1 MISKYDVEKVSSAH
15 CEVEQILANHKDV
28 YLTKEEI
35 FARMS
40 KDENDICL
48 YTIGSLETAL
58 RDLCRC
64 GGIKVA
70 YVRGTRYFG
79 FSNERKG
86 W

>member
-1 MISKYDVEKVSSAH
+1 MMNKYDVEKVTSAH
-15 CEVEQILANHKDV
+15 CEVEQILANYKDV

-35 FARMS
+35 YERMT
-40 KDENDICL
+40 KDSDGLCL

-58 RDLCRC
+58 RDLNRV
-64 GGIKVA
+64 GGVKVA

-79 FSNERKG
+79 YSDERKG

>member
-1 MISKYDVEKVSSAH
+1 MLNKIDVEKVTSAH

-28 YLTKEEI
+28 YLTKEELY
-35 FARMS
+35 ARMT
-40 KDENDICL
+40 KDSEGVCL

-64 GGIKVA
+64 GQIKVA
-70 YVRGTRYFG
+70 YVRGTRYFSYQDG
-79 FSNERKG
+79 KRG

>member
-1 MISKYDVEKVSSAH
+1 MMNKYDVEKVTSAH
-15 CEVEQILANHKDV
+15 CEVEQILANYKDV

-35 FARMS
+35 YARMS
-40 KDENDICL
+40 KDIDGVCL

-58 RDLCRC
+58 RDLCRV
-64 GGIKVA
+64 GGVKVA

-79 FSNERKG
+79 YSDERKG

>member
-1 MISKYDVEKVSSAH
+1 MLNKIDVEKVTSAH

-35 FARMS
+35 YARMS
-40 KDENDICL
+40 KDADDVCL
-48 YTIGSLETAL
+48 YTINSLENAL
-58 RDLCRC
+58 HDLCRC
-64 GGIKVA
+64 GQIKDA

-79 FSNERKG
+79 YSDERKR

>member
-1 MISKYDVEKVSSAH
+1 MMNKIDVEKVTSAY
-15 CEVEQILANHKDV
+15 CEVEHILANYKDV

-35 FARMS
+35 YARMS
-40 KDENDICL
+40 RDIDDICL

-64 GGIKVA
+64 GQIKVA

-79 FSNERKG
+79 YSDERKR

>member
-1 MISKYDVEKVSSAH
+1 MLNKNDVEKVTSAY

-35 FARMS
+35 YARMT
-40 KDENDICL
+40 KDDEGLCL
-48 YTIGSLETAL
+48 YTIGSLESAL
-58 RDLCRC
+58 RELCHC
-64 GGIKVA
+64 EQIKFA

-79 FSNERKG
+79 YQDGKRG

>member
-1 MISKYDVEKVSSAH
+1 MLNKIDVEKVTSAH

-35 FARMS
+35 YARMS
-40 KDENDICL
+40 KDEYDVCL

-58 RDLCRC
+58 RDLSRV

-79 FSNERKG
+79 YSDERKG

>member
-1 MISKYDVEKVSSAH
+1 MLNKIDVEKVTSAH
-15 CEVEQILANHKDV
+15 CEVEQILANYKDV
-28 YLTKEEI
+28 YLTKEELY
-35 FARMS
+35 ARMS
-40 KDENDICL
+40 KDENDVCL

-64 GGIKVA
+64 GQIKVA

-79 FSNERKG
+79 YQDGKRG